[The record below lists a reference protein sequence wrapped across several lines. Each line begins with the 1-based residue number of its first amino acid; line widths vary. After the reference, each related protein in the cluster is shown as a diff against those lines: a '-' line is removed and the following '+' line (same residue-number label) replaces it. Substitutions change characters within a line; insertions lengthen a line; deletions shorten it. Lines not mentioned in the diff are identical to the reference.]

1 MENKKVKTILA
12 KVLSNKMDKSATV
25 IVERQIKHP
34 VNGKFIKRTS
44 KYHIHDENNECEV
57 GQQVKIQPG
66 KVLYEMEGV
75 SEEVAREAFRLA
87 AAKLPII
94 TTFVTRAIM

>member
-1 MENKKVKTILA
+1 MENKKVKIILA

-44 KYHIHDENNECEV
+44 KYHIHDENNECEI
-57 GQQVKIQPG
+57 GQQVLIQQCRP
-66 KVLYEMEGV
+66 V
-75 SEEVAREAFRLA
+75 SKSKFWTLSKEE
-87 AAKLPII
+87 K
-94 TTFVTRAIM
+94 

>member
-1 MENKKVKTILA
+1 MDNKKVKIILA

-25 IVERQIKHP
+25 VVERQVKHP

-57 GQQVKIQPG
+57 GQQVRIQQCKPIS
-66 KVLYEMEGV
+66 V
-75 SEEVAREAFRLA
+75 SYTHLT
-87 AAKLPII
+87 LPTILL
-94 TTFVTRAIM
+94 V

>member
-44 KYHIHDENNECEV
+44 KYHVHDENNDCQV
-57 GQQVKIQPG
+57 GQQVKITQCKPMS
-66 KVLYEMEGV
+66 KTKFWTLV
-75 SEEVAREAFRLA
+75 
-87 AAKLPII
+87 KD
-94 TTFVTRAIM
+94 

>member
-57 GQQVKIQPG
+57 G
-66 KVLYEMEGV
+66 
-75 SEEVAREAFRLA
+75 
-87 AAKLPII
+87 
-94 TTFVTRAIM
+94 

>member
-1 MENKKVKTILA
+1 MENKKAKIILA

-25 IVERQIKHP
+25 VVERQIKHP

-57 GQQVKIQPG
+57 GQQVRIQQCSPVS
-66 KVLYEMEGV
+66 KTKFWSLYK
-75 SEEVAREAFRLA
+75 EE
-87 AAKLPII
+87 
-94 TTFVTRAIM
+94 

>member
-1 MENKKVKTILA
+1 MEKKKVKTILA

-44 KYHIHDENNECEV
+44 KYHIHDENNECEI
-57 GQQVKIQPG
+57 GQQVLIQQCRP
-66 KVLYEMEGV
+66 V
-75 SEEVAREAFRLA
+75 SKSKFWTLSKEE
-87 AAKLPII
+87 K
-94 TTFVTRAIM
+94 

>member
-1 MENKKVKTILA
+1 MRKKQMENKKVKTILA

-57 GQQVKIQPG
+57 GQQVRIQQC
-66 KVLYEMEGV
+66 
-75 SEEVAREAFRLA
+75 R
-87 AAKLPII
+87 PISK
-94 TTFVTRAIM
+94 TKFWSLVKEDQ

>member
-1 MENKKVKTILA
+1 MDNKKVKIILA

-25 IVERQIKHP
+25 VVERQVKHP

-57 GQQVKIQPG
+57 GQQVRIQQCKPISKTKIWS
-66 KVLYEMEGV
+66 LYK
-75 SEEVAREAFRLA
+75 EE
-87 AAKLPII
+87 
-94 TTFVTRAIM
+94 

>member
-44 KYHIHDENNECEV
+44 KYHIHDENNIISTRGIIERDYE
-57 GQQVKIQPG
+57 KI
-66 KVLYEMEGV
+66 KE
-75 SEEVAREAFRLA
+75 R
-87 AAKLPII
+87 
-94 TTFVTRAIM
+94 